1 MTSACVAC
9 KACWQWMPC
18 AHGALSLP
26 SLLSLA
32 ALQLLF
38 EKSSCLNFHFKN
50 LGIFMVSIEHYVQF
64 YVDKTQNDNYPS
76 TPRLV
81 ATTAPPAPSPASSSS
96 SKRTSSAPRS
106 TAPITGRRGATA
118 TTFTGTAQAPRSP
131 SAQPSTAARGATR
144 RRCPTHLHQ
153 AVHGVV

>member
-1 MTSACVAC
+1 MPQVTSACVAC

-50 LGIFMVSIEHYVQF
+50 LGIFMVNIEHYVQF
-64 YVDKTQNDNYPS
+64 YVDKTQNDDYPLYTKIGCHNRTIYTS
-76 TPRLV
+76 TCLQL
-81 ATTAPPAPSPASSSS
+81 
-96 SKRTSSAPRS
+96 
-106 TAPITGRRGATA
+106 I
-118 TTFTGTAQAPRSP
+118 F
-131 SAQPSTAARGATR
+131 
-144 RRCPTHLHQ
+144 
-153 AVHGVV
+153 